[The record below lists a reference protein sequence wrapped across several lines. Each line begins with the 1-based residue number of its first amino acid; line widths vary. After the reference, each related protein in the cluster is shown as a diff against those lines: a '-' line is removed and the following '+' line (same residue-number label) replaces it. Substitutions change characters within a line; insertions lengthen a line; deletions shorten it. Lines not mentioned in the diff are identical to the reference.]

1 MLSPDARSALCAS
14 VLEEGREL
22 SPSELKALLASPPLT
37 HEIRASDCSWPSF
50 SFESPEE
57 AERFAASLEKR
68 LASPSL
74 SPEERQRIEEALDE
88 LFSLLFDSLF

>member
-37 HEIRASDCSWPSF
+37 HEIRASDLSWPQI

-88 LFSLLFDSLF
+88 LFSFLFDSLF

>member
-1 MLSPDARSALCAS
+1 MLSSADRSALCAS

-22 SPSELKALLASPPLT
+22 SPSEVKALLASPPLT
-37 HEIRASDCSWPSF
+37 HELRASDCAWPDF

-57 AERFAASLEKR
+57 AELFAASLEKR

-74 SPEERQRIEEALDE
+74 SPEERQRLEEVLDD